1 MAPFQ
6 DASKAPRSPAALC
19 LGGSGDKV
27 SLGSPGVSQMVI
39 KCDEGFD
46 SQWSWKELMAHVW
59 GRGEW
64 REGGM

>member
-6 DASKAPRSPAALC
+6 DASKAPRSQAALC
-19 LGGSGDKV
+19 LGGSGNKV

-46 SQWSWKELMAHVW
+46 SQWSWKELMAHGV
-59 GRGEW
+59 GE
-64 REGGM
+64 RRVEGGGM